1 MNSHPAH
8 FTSSGKLRATNCHCN
23 TCRQS
28 VGALFG
34 TWAHVPAEL
43 LTISDLAMN
52 TGTYWSS
59 EHVTRKFCRVF
70 GTSLF
75 SPEDGWEVDV
85 EHKEVRI
92 TNMYNRELHGKK
104 GKTVKVSVA
113 AMEVKDAK
121 EWVEIVEHM
130 FLDDTVDGGHWFP
143 WKALPMYLSIFILAD
158 VGIRKDQSRQNGKT
172 RNCSS
177 WISFSY
183 FVVLFIKY

>member
-52 TGTYWSS
+52 IGRYRSS
-59 EHVTRKFCRVF
+59 EHVTRKFCRVC

-75 SPEDGWEVDV
+75 SPEDGWEVDI
-85 EHKEVRI
+85 EDKEVSI
-92 TNMYNRELHGKK
+92 TMYNGELHGKK

-113 AMEVKDAK
+113 AMGVKDAK

-130 FLDDTVDGGHWFP
+130 FLDDTVDGGRWSP
-143 WKALPMYLSIFILAD
+143 GKVLPMYLSIFILAD
-158 VGIRKDQSRQNGKT
+158 VGIRKDQTRQNGRT
-172 RNCSS
+172 QNCNR

-183 FVVLFIKY
+183 FVVLFIK